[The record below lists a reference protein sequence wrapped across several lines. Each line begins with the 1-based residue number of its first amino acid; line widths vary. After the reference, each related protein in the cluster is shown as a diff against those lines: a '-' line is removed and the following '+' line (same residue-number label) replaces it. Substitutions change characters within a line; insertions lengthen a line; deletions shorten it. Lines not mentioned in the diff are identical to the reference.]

1 MKKAILIIL
10 SSAIAAVTLSAQ
22 DMATATETFNN
33 GATAQNMG
41 DYDSALNYYREAMTM
56 AEACGEE
63 GADIVAN
70 CKTYIPVLTLAIA
83 KNQIKSEA
91 YDEALAK
98 LDEAIKIAEE
108 YENVEVSAEATEL
121 IPQVYLQKGNT
132 LLNNKDFAGAAES
145 YQKAVEIDSTNGTA
159 CLRLGMALTNAGKI
173 AEAENAYKMAMRH
186 GQQANAVKQ
195 LSSTYL
201 KLAAS
206 ALKAK
211 NYDAAISYALK
222 SNEYAENATA
232 MQVAGQASVQLQ
244 KNDDAISYFEKYV
257 ALSPNA
263 RNVNDIFYSI
273 AVLAQQAGDN
283 GKACSYYQKLTSHP
297 TYGET
302 AKQQIA
308 ALKCN

>member
-222 SNEYAENATA
+222 SNEYSENATA

>member
-98 LDEAIKIAEE
+98 IAEE
-108 YENVEVSAEATEL
+108 VRAFTKAFPL
-121 IPQVYLQKGNT
+121 PQ
-132 LLNNKDFAGAAES
+132 F
-145 YQKAVEIDSTNGTA
+145 
-159 CLRLGMALTNAGKI
+159 
-173 AEAENAYKMAMRH
+173 
-186 GQQANAVKQ
+186 
-195 LSSTYL
+195 
-201 KLAAS
+201 
-206 ALKAK
+206 
-211 NYDAAISYALK
+211 
-222 SNEYAENATA
+222 
-232 MQVAGQASVQLQ
+232 
-244 KNDDAISYFEKYV
+244 
-257 ALSPNA
+257 
-263 RNVNDIFYSI
+263 
-273 AVLAQQAGDN
+273 
-283 GKACSYYQKLTSHP
+283 
-297 TYGET
+297 
-302 AKQQIA
+302 
-308 ALKCN
+308 

>member
-201 KLAAS
+201 KLAVS